1 MLPSVYTAT
10 TCNGP
15 STFGVETC
23 TRALEPETAYQAFE
37 ETVNGNVIFDNS
49 VEEDAKAGARAQR
62 KRRLL
67 AVEPIVWT
75 EIGVD

>member
-1 MLPSVYTAT
+1 MYTAT

-49 VEEDAKAGARAQR
+49 VEEDAKAGARAAETQ
-62 KRRLL
+62 
-67 AVEPIVWT
+67 AVGRGT
-75 EIGVD
+75 HCVDRNWG